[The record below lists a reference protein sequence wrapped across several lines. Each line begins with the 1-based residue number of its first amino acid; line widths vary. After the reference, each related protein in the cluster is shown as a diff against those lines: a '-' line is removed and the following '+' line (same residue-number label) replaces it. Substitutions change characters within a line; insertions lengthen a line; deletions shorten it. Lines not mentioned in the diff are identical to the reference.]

1 MHMYMYILI
10 LRMHASFIGVSFKVI
25 LHALHFVGDLCSD
38 EMRTKS
44 GSSSKKEDKED
55 IFHTLLSSLD
65 DEEGMHL
72 NMG

>member
-1 MHMYMYILI
+1 MQ
-10 LRMHASFIGVSFKVI
+10 VSLELVFVVI

-65 DEEGMHL
+65 DEEDMHL